1 MIIVSFAERDLQ
13 LKASY
18 ASSAV
23 YLAPRVTVVTGNE
36 SCHIWESHVTHEWVM
51 FDVNVSCR
59 TSMRSARGSS
69 HVTSHHVLF
78 FWGLSHAPCPT
89 RESCHIWIRR
99 VTYECGISHMNKSC
113 HIWLSHSYVTWL
125 TPPVSYSRTTRIIP
139 NKSRYMRRGER
150 EGVENKNTQNKR
162 FCLNKQKL
170 GEP

>member
-78 FWGLSHAPCPT
+78 FWGLSHAPCPI
-89 RESCHIWIRR
+89 RESCHIWTCHIWMRR
-99 VTYECGISHMNKSC
+99 VTCERGISHMNKSC
-113 HIWLSHSYVTWL
+113 HIWISHSYDLFICVMTHASRVLLVLCKTNHVTC
-125 TPPVSYSRTTRIIP
+125 
-139 NKSRYMRRGER
+139 KE
-150 EGVENKNTQNKR
+150 ENEN
-162 FCLNKQKL
+162 
-170 GEP
+170 E